1 MYIQA
6 LILLPC
12 LLTSAFATTHNLT
25 GSFSKFKAESIKSE
39 DHAIKDL
46 YDSCKELDQGGNLLS
61 SGEVC
66 VATLLSSTYQFLHAA
81 TQVQQPVQVIH
92 NGTVLNGE
100 ASDDNDVSASTVGT
114 TIEASIITA
123 PSSVPPAVSSTTSSG
138 QHVSPQTYE
147 AKLKRQTDS
156 MFLER
161 INDKLFA
168 LGGGR
173 LGVRAIDIGESD
185 VHPSDGVA
193 IRTNVHG
200 NNAVL
205 HVHTNGSHATA
216 EFKKEAGSQVTRRDQ
231 EISTTHSFQFSE
243 KSFGIKMQVNKISR
257 DDANMRDMHAYWNA
271 FGYGNGEVGMGPAF
285 SGSDSWKFVVCNKSW
300 GVIAGKVIALE
311 RPSDYVYE
319 SDNDVMDCA

>member
-1 MYIQA
+1 M
-6 LILLPC
+6 
-12 LLTSAFATTHNLT
+12 
-25 GSFSKFKAESIKSE
+25 KSE

-66 VATLLSSTYQFLHAA
+66 VATLLLSTYQVLHAA
-81 TQVQQPVQVIH
+81 TQVEQPVEQPVEIIH
-92 NGTVLNGE
+92 NGTVLDGK
-100 ASDDNDVSASTVGT
+100 ASDGRDVSASTAEIT
-114 TIEASIITA
+114 TKASIMTA
-123 PSSVPPAVSSTTSSG
+123 PSSVPPTVSSTTSSG
-138 QHVSPQTYE
+138 QHNSPQTYGP
-147 AKLKRQTDS
+147 KLKRQTDS

-161 INDKLFA
+161 INDELLG

-173 LGVRAIDIGESD
+173 LEVRALDIGESD

-193 IRTNVHG
+193 IRTNIHG

-216 EFKKEAGSQVTRRDQ
+216 EFQKEAGSQMTRRDQ
-231 EISTTHSFQFSE
+231 DVSIAHSFQFSE
-243 KSFGIKMQVNKISR
+243 RSFGIKMQVNKISR
-257 DDANMRDMHAYWNA
+257 VEASMSDMHAYWNA
-271 FGYGNGEVGMGPAF
+271 FGYGNGEAGMDPAF
-285 SGSDSWKFVVCNKSW
+285 GGSDSWKFVVCNKGW

-311 RPSDYVYE
+311 GPSDYVYE